1 MPFFFIIIPLCVLL
15 FILLNNKN
23 SAKISISSFVG
34 ITALIV
40 WLIIAFNAELT
51 VKETTIHEIHE
62 VDNGDHTKQFIIV
75 DNNYI
80 DLNKLFEVNVKLPNK
95 VKRTKYH
102 DTYYWLLIPVT
113 EKYEVINAR

>member
-23 SAKISISSFVG
+23 SALISISSFVG

-51 VKETTIHEIHE
+51 VKETTIHEIHT
-62 VDNGDHTKQFIIV
+62 VDNGDHTKQ
-75 DNNYI
+75 Y
-80 DLNKLFEVNVKLPNK
+80 K

-102 DTYYWLLIPVT
+102 DTYYWLTIPVT